1 MKPSIYPV
9 PLYVSGRFYVMP
21 KPSGDWLED
30 DIGAMRLEGI
40 DYVVSMLTG
49 DEVEEL
55 GLTEEPE
62 ICGRLGVAFSRFA
75 IEDRGVPELAELV
88 PVVEGIVDDLTRG
101 KSVAVHC
108 RAGIGRSGLLV
119 ACVLTRFGHSAEAAI
134 ESVSRARG
142 VPIPDTAEQAEFVH
156 AFAGRWRP

>member
-1 MKPSIYPV
+1 MKPSLYPV
-9 PLYVSGRFYVMP
+9 PLHASGRLYVMP

-30 DIGAMRLEGI
+30 DISAMRLEGI
-40 DYVVSMLTG
+40 EHVVSMLTD
-49 DEVEEL
+49 DEQEEL
-55 GLTEEPE
+55 GLTEERD
-62 ICGRLGVAFSRFA
+62 ICVRLGGTFSRFA
-75 IEDRGVPELAELV
+75 IEDRGVPDLGELTS
-88 PVVEGIVDDLTRG
+88 VVDGIVQDLTGG

-156 AFAGRWRP
+156 AFAGQCER